1 MLGRM
6 CILVVD
12 ARSIPRDE
20 TLRISGTFRASTFDN
35 PVLGQVGCHYEGN
48 MV

>member
-35 PVLGQVGCHYEGN
+35 PVLGQVGCDYEGN
-48 MV
+48 AV